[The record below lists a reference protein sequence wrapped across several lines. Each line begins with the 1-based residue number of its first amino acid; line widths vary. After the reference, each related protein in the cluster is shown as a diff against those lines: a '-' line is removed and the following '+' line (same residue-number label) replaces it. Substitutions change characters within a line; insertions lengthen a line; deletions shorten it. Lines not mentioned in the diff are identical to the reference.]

1 MGVMDQRQGSST
13 PFGQFLDARSAKL
26 SPQLR
31 RVFALLVLGCDDATI
46 GFVLRL
52 RRPTVRHY
60 IDRVLMILGVDSR
73 ADVPL
78 LYICER
84 TPDLGEVLQLLFE
97 PSALGRVSR
106 MMTERARPLA
116 AEQ

>member
-31 RVFALLVLGCDDATI
+31 RVFALLVLGCDDARI

-60 IDRVLMILGVDSR
+60 IDRVLMILGVGSR

-78 LYICER
+78 LYIREC
-84 TPDLGEVLQLLFE
+84 TPDLGVDLQLLFE

-116 AEQ
+116 VER